1 MLFILY
7 TTGRCNLKCRYC
19 GGSFDPR
26 IVPWDVKYSLR
37 LLEELFREGDSI
49 AFYGGE
55 PLLNVDFIRDVME
68 TFDAAH
74 YIIQTNGLLIDKLDD
89 EILEKMDTILL
100 SIDGR
105 KNLTDRNRGLG
116 TYDAVIKGAKLLR
129 AKGFRGDLVARMAVT
144 QDSDIYL
151 DVTHLLNL
159 GLFDHVHWQ
168 LSMIWVGR
176 EEWSDLWGWIN
187 ESYKPGLEKLFQ
199 LWVNAMRGGLIKGI
213 APFQGV
219 LKRIIYGG
227 PYPPCGSGADSF
239 TILTDGKIISCPI
252 AVVES
257 WSRIGRLGEVDRRD
271 LERSLSIVDEPC
283 KSCSYLKE
291 CGTRC
296 LYTHVERLW
305 GDEGMKAICECSRY
319 LIDLIKNGLELIR
332 EALEEG
338 GLRIDEALYPKY
350 NNTVEIIP

>member
-19 GGSFDPR
+19 GGSFDPQ
-26 IVPWDVKYSLR
+26 IVPWDVKYPLR

-55 PLLNVDFIRDVME
+55 PLLNMDFIREVME

-74 YIIQTNGLLIDKLDD
+74 YIIQTNGLLIDRLDD
-89 EILEKMDTILL
+89 EILKKIDTILL

-105 KNLTDRNRGLG
+105 KTITDKNRGSG
-116 TYDAVIKGAKLLR
+116 VYDSVIRGAKLLR
-129 AKGFRGDLVARMAVT
+129 ARGFQGDLVARMAVT
-144 QDSDIYL
+144 QDSDIYA

-168 LSMIWVGR
+168 LSMIWVDR
-176 EEWSDLWGWIN
+176 NEWNNLWGWIN
-187 ESYKPGLEKLFQ
+187 ESYKPGLENLFWD
-199 LWVNAMRGGLIKGI
+199 WVKAMRKGVIKGI
-213 APFQGV
+213 APFQGT

-227 PYPPCGSGADSF
+227 PYPPCGSGADTF
-239 TILTDGKIISCPI
+239 TILTDGRIISCPI
-252 AVVES
+252 AVVEH
-257 WSRIGRLGEVDRRD
+257 WSRIGKIGEVDRKD
-271 LERSLSIVDEPC
+271 LERNSPIVNEPC
-283 KSCSYLKE
+283 KSCSYLRE

-305 GDEGMKAICECSRY
+305 GDEGMRAICECSKH
-319 LIDLIKNGLELIR
+319 LIDLIKNGLESIR
-332 EALEEG
+332 DALEKGNHSVEEV
-338 GLRIDEALYPKY
+338 IYPKY